1 MSLID
6 RGDYSIYGVK
16 KVKSVSSFI
25 KMHALKSA
33 KSRSVIM
40 KADSTTLLNFIKD
53 NQKNQFVIPIYQRLY
68 SWEKE
73 QCKELWDDIIKI
85 GGDDKMDG
93 HFIGSILYML
103 DSITHSNNTLLI
115 IDGQQRLTTITL
127 LLTALRDHL
136 NDEDEFLKKFSY
148 QKIENDYLINSDK
161 DGDKKFRLILS
172 ESDKDTLLYLI
183 DKDRRKPSELSS
195 KIVENFKL
203 FEEWVSKNTNK
214 LETIFKGLDK
224 LMIVEIAL
232 EKGKDDPQLIFESM
246 NSKGIELTQTD
257 LIRNYIVMET
267 EIEKQEGFYNK
278 YWGAME
284 EEFKQNKK
292 WFDRFVRHYL
302 TIKTREI
309 PNVNKVYAAL
319 KDYWQKEGIGI
330 EDLLKDLQK
339 YCGYFCQIVF
349 KKEADKDLNKA
360 LGFLVDLEM
369 DVIYPLL
376 LELYSDYK
384 GGVLSKAD
392 FIPII
397 ALIESYICRRAVCGL
412 GTNSLNKVFPSFTR
426 YIQKDEY
433 FKSLKAHF
441 GYLTEQQRFPNND
454 EFKDRFIT
462 INFYKFQKNGYFFER
477 LENFDTKE
485 PVNTK
490 GLTVEH
496 IMPQTLTED
505 TEDTEEWKRD
515 LGENFQEIHD
525 KYLHT
530 IGNLTLTGYNP
541 EYSNKSFQEKQGME
555 KGFKDSPLR
564 LNQDLKDLESF
575 GEEEIKKRAN
585 DLVDLA
591 LKIWTYPKLDAE
603 TLEKYKPKKDKKEKK
618 VYDLS
623 SYKFGSHSRELF
635 DILSK
640 KIKALDERITENFN
654 QDYISY
660 KFGKNFVDIV
670 VQSKDLKLY
679 LNMKF
684 NELQDEKNLA
694 RDMTNKG
701 HLGNGNIEVK
711 LETKENIPYC
721 LGLIKQALEKQMGGR
736 NRQ

>member
-1 MSLID
+1 
-6 RGDYSIYGVK
+6 
-16 KVKSVSSFI
+16 
-25 KMHALKSA
+25 
-33 KSRSVIM
+33 M
-40 KADSTTLLNFIKD
+40 KADATPLLKFIKD
-53 NQKNQFVIPIYQRLY
+53 NQKNQLVIPIYQRVY

-73 QCKELWDDIIKI
+73 QCKELWDDIIKV

-93 HFIGSILYML
+93 HFIGSILYVL
-103 DSITHSNNTLLI
+103 DGITHSNNALLI

-127 LLTALRDHL
+127 LLTALRDHWS
-136 NDEDEFLKKFSY
+136 DKRKEIEDH
-148 QKIENDYLINSDK
+148 YLINSDK

-172 ESDKDTLLYLI
+172 ESDKDTLLSLI
-183 DKDRRKPSELSS
+183 DKDRRKPSEPSL

-203 FEEWVSKNTNK
+203 FEEWVSNTDK
-214 LETIFKGLDK
+214 LETIFKGLEK

-232 EKGKDDPQLIFESM
+232 EKEKDDPQLIFESM

-278 YWGAME
+278 YWRAME
-284 EEFKQNKK
+284 EDFKQNKK

-309 PNVNKVYAAL
+309 PNINKVYVAF
-319 KDYWQKEGIGI
+319 KRYQQERGI
-330 EDLLKDLQK
+330 ETEVLLQDLQK
-339 YCGYFCQIVF
+339 YCGYFCRIVF
-349 KKEADKDLNKA
+349 KKEADKDLKKA

-376 LELYSDYK
+376 LELYSDYND
-384 GGVLSKAD
+384 GVLSKDD
-392 FIPII
+392 FRRSI

-412 GTNSLNKVFPSFTR
+412 GTNSLNKVFPSFTKH
-426 YIQKDEY
+426 IQKDEY

-441 GYLTEQQRFPNND
+441 SYLTEKQRFPNND

-462 INFYKFQKNGYFFER
+462 IDFYNFQKKEYFFER
-477 LENFDTKE
+477 LENFDRKE
-485 PVNTK
+485 PVNTQEC
-490 GLTVEH
+490 TIEH
-496 IMPQTLTED
+496 IMPQEL
-505 TEDTEEWKRD
+505 TEEWERD

-530 IGNLTLTGYNP
+530 IGNLTLTGYNS
-541 EYSNKSFQEKQGME
+541 EYSNKSFQEKRDME

-564 LNQDLKDLESF
+564 LNQGLRDLKSF
-575 GEEEIKKRAN
+575 GEEEIIKKRAN
-585 DLVDLA
+585 DLADLA

-618 VYDLS
+618 AYDLN

-640 KIKALDERITENFN
+640 GIKALDERITESFMKA
-654 QDYISY
+654 YIAY
-660 KFGKNFVDIV
+660 KFKTNFVDIV
-670 VQSKDLKLY
+670 VQTENLKLY

-684 NELQDEKNLA
+684 NELQDKKNLA
-694 RDMTNKG
+694 SDATNK
-701 HLGNGNIEVK
+701 HHNGNGDIEVK

-721 LGLIKQALEKQMGGR
+721 LGLIKQALEKRMGGR

>member
-1 MSLID
+1 ME
-6 RGDYSIYGVK
+6 
-16 KVKSVSSFI
+16 
-25 KMHALKSA
+25 
-33 KSRSVIM
+33 
-40 KADSTTLLNFIKD
+40 ADATTLLNFIKD
-53 NQKNQFVIPIYQRLY
+53 NQKNQLVIPIYQRLY

-73 QCKELWDDIIKI
+73 QCKQLWDDIIKI
-85 GGDDKMDG
+85 GGNDKMNG
-93 HFIGSILYML
+93 HFIGSILYVL
-103 DSITHSNNTLLI
+103 DGITHSNNALLI

-127 LLTALRDHL
+127 LLTALRDHWS
-136 NDEDEFLKKFSY
+136 DEVKRKE
-148 QKIENDYLINSDK
+148 IENDYLINSDEK
-161 DGDKKFRLILS
+161 GDKKFRLILS
-172 ESDKDTLLYLI
+172 ESDKDTLLSLI
-183 DKDRRKPSELSS
+183 DKDRRKPSEPSS

-203 FEEWVSKNTNK
+203 FEEWIRKNTNQ
-214 LETIFKGLDK
+214 LETIFKGLEK

-232 EKGKDDPQLIFESM
+232 DKEKDDPQLIFESM
-246 NSKGIELTQTD
+246 NSKGIELAQTD

-267 EIEKQEGFYNK
+267 EAEKQEGFYNK
-278 YWGAME
+278 YWRAME

-292 WFDRFVRHYL
+292 LFDRFVRHYL

-309 PNVNKVYAAL
+309 PNINKVYVAL
-319 KDYWQKEGIGI
+319 KDYRQKEGIGI

-360 LGFLVDLEM
+360 LGFLVDLER

-376 LELYSDYK
+376 LELYSDYSD
-384 GGVLSKAD
+384 GVLSKAD

-397 ALIESYICRRAVCGL
+397 ALIESYICRRAVCRL
-412 GTNSLNKVFPSFTR
+412 GANSLNKVFPSFTKH
-426 YIQKDEY
+426 IQKDEY

-441 GYLTEQQRFPNND
+441 GSLTNNQRFPNND
-454 EFKDRFIT
+454 EFKDCFIT
-462 INFYKFQKNGYFFER
+462 INFYKSTIREYFFER
-477 LENFDTKE
+477 LENFNRKE
-485 PVNTK
+485 RVYTHEY
-490 GLTVEH
+490 TIEH
-496 IMPQTLTED
+496 IMPQTL
-505 TEDTEEWKRD
+505 TEEWKRD
-515 LGENFQEIHD
+515 LGENFQAIHD

-541 EYSNKSFQEKQGME
+541 EYSNKSFQEKRGIE
-555 KGFKDSPLR
+555 GGFKDSPLR
-564 LNQDLKDLESF
+564 LNQDLKNLEPF
-575 GEEEIKKRAN
+575 GEEKIKKRAN
-585 DLVDLA
+585 DLADLA

-603 TLEKYKPKKDKKEKK
+603 TLEKYKPKKEKK
-618 VYDLS
+618 VYDLD

-640 KIKALDERITENFN
+640 EIKALDEKIVENFN

-660 KFGKNFVDIV
+660 KFSKNFVDIV
-670 VQSKDLKLY
+670 VQTKDLKLY

-701 HLGNGNIEVK
+701 HLGNGDIEVK

>member
-1 MSLID
+1 MD
-6 RGDYSIYGVK
+6 
-16 KVKSVSSFI
+16 
-25 KMHALKSA
+25 AEA
-33 KSRSVIM
+33 
-40 KADSTTLLNFIKD
+40 TTLLKFIKD
-53 NQKNQFVIPIYQRLY
+53 NQKNQLVIPIYQRLY

-73 QCKELWDDIIKI
+73 QCKQLWDDIIKI
-85 GGDDKMDG
+85 GGNDKMDG
-93 HFIGSILYML
+93 HFIGSILYVL
-103 DSITHSNNTLLI
+103 DGITHSNNVLLI

-127 LLTALRDHL
+127 LLTALRNHLSDEVKRKEIEDH
-136 NDEDEFLKKFSY
+136 
-148 QKIENDYLINSDK
+148 YLINSDK

-172 ESDKDTLLYLI
+172 ESDKDTLLSLI
-183 DKDRRKPSELSS
+183 DKDRRKPSEPSS

-203 FEEWVSKNTNK
+203 FEEWISQDTNK
-214 LETIFKGLDK
+214 LETIFKGLEK

-232 EKGKDDPQLIFESM
+232 KKGKDDPQLIFESM
-246 NSKGIELTQTD
+246 NSKGMELAQTD

-267 EIEKQEGFYNK
+267 ETEKQEGFYNK
-278 YWGAME
+278 YWRAME

-292 WFDRFVRHYL
+292 LFDRFVRHYL
-302 TIKTREI
+302 TIKTRDI
-309 PNVNKVYAAL
+309 PNINKVYAAL
-319 KDYWQKEGIGI
+319 KDYRQKERIGI

-339 YCGYFCQIVF
+339 YWGYFCQIVF

-412 GTNSLNKVFPSFTR
+412 GTNSLNKVFPSFTKH
-426 YIQKDEY
+426 IQKNEY
-433 FKSLKAHF
+433 FKSLEAHF
-441 GYLTEQQRFPNND
+441 GYLTEKQRFPNND
-454 EFKDRFIT
+454 EFKDLFIT
-462 INFYKFQKNGYFFER
+462 IDFYRFKKNIYFFER

-515 LGENFQEIHD
+515 LGENFKEIHN

-530 IGNLTLTGYNP
+530 IGNLTLTGYNF
-541 EYSNKSFQEKQGME
+541 EYSNKSFQKKRDME

-585 DLVDLA
+585 DLADLA
-591 LKIWTYPKLDAE
+591 LKIWTCPKHDAE
-603 TLEKYKPKKDKKEKK
+603 TLEKYKPKKDKKEKEI
-618 VYDLS
+618 YDLS
-623 SYKFGSHSRELF
+623 SYKFSSHSRELF
-635 DILSK
+635 DILRK
-640 KIKALDERITENFN
+640 GIKALDEKIVENFN

-670 VQSKDLKLY
+670 VQTKDLKLY

-701 HLGNGNIEVK
+701 HLGNGDIEVK

>member
-1 MSLID
+1 MEANATTLLNFIKD
-6 RGDYSIYGVK
+6 NQK
-16 KVKSVSSFI
+16 KVS
-25 KMHALKSA
+25 MEA
-33 KSRSVIM
+33 K
-40 KADSTTLLNFIKD
+40 ATTLLNFIKD
-53 NQKNQFVIPIYQRLY
+53 NQKNQLVIPIYQRVY

-73 QCKELWDDIIKI
+73 QCKQLWDDIIKI

-93 HFIGSILYML
+93 HFIGSILYVL
-103 DSITHSNNTLLI
+103 DGITHSDNALLI

-127 LLTALRDHL
+127 LLTALRDHWS
-136 NDEDEFLKKFSY
+136 DKRKEIEDH
-148 QKIENDYLINSDK
+148 YLINSDK

-172 ESDKDTLLYLI
+172 ESDKDTLLSLI
-183 DKDRRKPSELSS
+183 DKDKRKPSEPSS
-195 KIVENFKL
+195 KIVENFKF
-203 FEEWVSKNTNK
+203 FEEWVSNTNE
-214 LETIFKGLDK
+214 LETIFKGLEK

-232 EKGKDDPQLIFESM
+232 KKGKDDPQLIFESM
-246 NSKGIELTQTD
+246 NSKGMELAQTD

-278 YWGAME
+278 YWRAME
-284 EEFKQNKK
+284 EDFKQNKK

-309 PNVNKVYAAL
+309 PNINKVYVAL
-319 KDYWQKEGIGI
+319 KDYRQKEGIGI

-376 LELYSDYK
+376 LELYSDYSD
-384 GGVLSKAD
+384 GVLSKDD

-397 ALIESYICRRAVCGL
+397 ALIESYICRRKVCGIFSS
-412 GTNSLNKVFPSFTR
+412 GLNKLFASFTKH
-426 YIQKDEY
+426 IQKDEY

-441 GYLTEQQRFPNND
+441 GSLTNNQRFPNND
-454 EFKDRFIT
+454 EFKNLFIT
-462 INFYKFQKNGYFFER
+462 INFYNLKEKFREYLFER
-477 LENFDTKE
+477 LENFGRKE
-485 PVNTK
+485 RVYTHEY
-490 GLTVEH
+490 TTEH
-496 IMPQTLTED
+496 IMPQKL
-505 TEDTEEWKRD
+505 TEEWERD

-530 IGNLTLTGYNP
+530 IGNLTLTGYNS
-541 EYSNKSFQEKQGME
+541 EYRNNSFQEKRGME

-564 LNQDLKDLESF
+564 LNQGLRDLESF

-585 DLVDLA
+585 DLADLA
-591 LKIWTYPKLDAE
+591 LKIWTYPNLNAE
-603 TLEKYKPKKDKKEKK
+603 TLEKYKPKKDKKEKE

-623 SYKFGSHSRELF
+623 SYKFSSHSRELF

-640 KIKALDERITENFN
+640 GIKALDERITENFN

-660 KFGKNFVDIV
+660 KFSKNFVDIV
-670 VQSKDLKLY
+670 VQTKDLKLY

-701 HLGNGNIEVK
+701 HLGNGDIEVK
-711 LETKENIPYC
+711 LETKENILYC

>member
-1 MSLID
+1 
-6 RGDYSIYGVK
+6 
-16 KVKSVSSFI
+16 
-25 KMHALKSA
+25 
-33 KSRSVIM
+33 M
-40 KADSTTLLNFIKD
+40 KADAMKLLDFIGKS
-53 NQKNQFVIPIYQRLY
+53 QERQFVIPIYQRVY

-73 QCKELWDDIIKI
+73 QCKQLWDDIIKI

-93 HFIGSILYML
+93 HFIGSILYVL
-103 DSITHSNNTLLI
+103 DGIYTTSHNELLI

-127 LLTALRDHL
+127 LLTALRNHLSDEVKRKEIEDH
-136 NDEDEFLKKFSY
+136 
-148 QKIENDYLINSDK
+148 YLINSDK

-172 ESDKDTLLYLI
+172 ESDKDTLLSLI
-183 DKDRRKPSELSS
+183 DKDRRKPSEPSL

-203 FEEWVSKNTNK
+203 FGEWIRENTDK
-214 LETIFKGLDK
+214 LETIFKGLEK

-232 EKGKDDPQLIFESM
+232 EKGKDEPQLIFESM
-246 NSKGIELTQTD
+246 NSKGMELTQTD
-257 LIRNYIVMET
+257 LIRNYIIMET

-278 YWGAME
+278 YWRAME
-284 EEFKQNKK
+284 EDFKQNKK

-309 PNVNKVYAAL
+309 PNINKVYVAF
-319 KDYWQKEGIGI
+319 KDYRQKEGIGI

-349 KKEADKDLNKA
+349 KKETDKTDKDLNKA

-376 LELYSDYK
+376 LELYSDYSD
-384 GGVLSKAD
+384 GVLSKAD

-412 GTNSLNKVFPSFTR
+412 GTNSLNKVFPSFTKH
-426 YIQKDEY
+426 IQKDEY
-433 FKSLKAHF
+433 FKSLEAYF
-441 GYLTEQQRFPNND
+441 GSLTEKQRFPNND
-454 EFKDRFIT
+454 EFKKLFIM
-462 INFYKFQKNGYFFER
+462 IDFYKFQKNRYFFER
-477 LENFDTKE
+477 LENFTKE

-490 GLTVEH
+490 GLTIEH
-496 IMPQTLTED
+496 IMPQIL
-505 TEDTEEWKRD
+505 TEEWEKD

-541 EYSNKSFQEKQGME
+541 EYSNKSFQEKRDME
-555 KGFKDSPLR
+555 KGFKNSPLR
-564 LNQDLKDLESF
+564 LNQSLRDLESSF

-585 DLVDLA
+585 DLADLA
-591 LKIWTYPKLDAE
+591 LKIWTYPNLDAE

-640 KIKALDERITENFN
+640 GIKALDEKIVEKFN

-660 KFGKNFVDIV
+660 VFDKNFVDIV
-670 VQSKDLKLY
+670 VQTKDLKLY
-679 LNMKF
+679 LNMPF

-701 HLGNGNIEVK
+701 HLGNGDIEVK

>member
-1 MSLID
+1 MEA
-6 RGDYSIYGVK
+6 Y
-16 KVKSVSSFI
+16 
-25 KMHALKSA
+25 A
-33 KSRSVIM
+33 
-40 KADSTTLLNFIKD
+40 TTLLNFIKD
-53 NQKNQFVIPIYQRLY
+53 NQKNQLVIPIYQRLY

-73 QCKELWDDIIKI
+73 QCKQLWDDIIKI
-85 GGDDKMDG
+85 GGNDKMDG
-93 HFIGSILYML
+93 HFIGSILYVL
-103 DSITHSNNTLLI
+103 DSITHSNNALLI

-127 LLTALRDHL
+127 LLTALRNHL
-136 NDEDEFLKKFSY
+136 SDEVKRKE
-148 QKIENDYLINSDK
+148 IENRYLINSDEK
-161 DGDKKFRLILS
+161 GDKKFRLILS
-172 ESDKDTLLYLI
+172 ESDKDTLSSLI
-183 DKDRRKPSELSS
+183 DKDRRKPSEPSS
-195 KIVENFKL
+195 KIMENFKL
-203 FEEWVSKNTNK
+203 FEEWISKNTDK
-214 LETIFKGLDK
+214 LGTIFKGLEK
-224 LMIVEIAL
+224 LTIVWIAL

-246 NSKGIELTQTD
+246 NSKGIELAQTD

-267 EIEKQEGFYNK
+267 ETEKQEGFYNK
-278 YWGAME
+278 YWRAME

-309 PNVNKVYAAL
+309 PNINKVYVAL
-319 KDYWQKEGIGI
+319 KDYRQKEGIGI

-339 YCGYFCQIVF
+339 YCGYFYQIVF
-349 KKEADKDLNKA
+349 KKEANKDLNKA
-360 LGFLVDLEM
+360 LSFLVDLEM

-376 LELYSDYK
+376 LELYSDYSD
-384 GGVLSKAD
+384 GVLSKQD

-397 ALIESYICRRAVCGL
+397 ALIESYLCRRAVCGL
-412 GTNSLNKVFPSFTR
+412 GTNILNKVFPSFAR
-426 YIQKDEY
+426 HIQKDEY
-433 FKSLKAHF
+433 FESLKAHF
-441 GYLTEQQRFPNND
+441 GSLTNNQKFPNDD
-454 EFKDRFIT
+454 EFKDRLIT
-462 INFYKFQKNGYFFER
+462 IAFYNKFKKKTKCFLER

-485 PVNTK
+485 PVDTQKCNI
-490 GLTVEH
+490 EH
-496 IMPQTLTED
+496 IMPQKF
-505 TEDTEEWKRD
+505 TEEWERD
-515 LGENFQEIHD
+515 LGENFQAIHD

-541 EYSNKSFQEKQGME
+541 EYSNKSFQEKRDME

-564 LNQDLKDLESF
+564 LNQGLRDLESF

-585 DLVDLA
+585 DLADLA
-591 LKIWTYPKLDAE
+591 LKIWTYPKLDTE

-618 VYDLS
+618 VYDLN

-640 KIKALDERITENFN
+640 GIKDLDEKIVENFN

-660 KFGKNFVDIV
+660 KFSKNFVDIV
-670 VQSKDLKLY
+670 VQTKDLKLY

-701 HLGNGNIEVK
+701 HLGNGDIEVK

>member
-1 MSLID
+1 MVAEATPL
-6 RGDYSIYGVK
+6 
-16 KVKSVSSFI
+16 
-25 KMHALKSA
+25 LK
-33 KSRSVIM
+33 
-40 KADSTTLLNFIKD
+40 FIKD
-53 NQKNQFVIPIYQRLY
+53 NQKNQLVIPIYQRVY

-85 GGDDKMDG
+85 GGNDKMGG

-103 DSITHSNNTLLI
+103 DGITHSDNALLI

-136 NDEDEFLKKFSY
+136 SDEVKRKE
-148 QKIENDYLINSDK
+148 IEDHYLINSDK

-172 ESDKDTLLYLI
+172 ESDKDTLLSLI
-183 DKDRRKPSELSS
+183 DKDRRKPSEPSL

-203 FEEWVSKNTNK
+203 FEEWVSNTDK
-214 LETIFKGLDK
+214 LETIFKGLEK
-224 LMIVEIAL
+224 LMIVKIAL

-246 NSKGIELTQTD
+246 NSKGIELAQTD

-278 YWGAME
+278 YWRAME

-292 WFDRFVRHYL
+292 LFDRFVRHYL

-309 PNVNKVYAAL
+309 PNINKVYVAL
-319 KDYWQKEGIGI
+319 KDYRQKEGIGI
-330 EDLLKDLQK
+330 EDLLKDLRK

-376 LELYSDYK
+376 LELYSDYRD
-384 GGVLSKAD
+384 GVLSKDD
-392 FIPII
+392 FRRSIY
-397 ALIESYICRRAVCGL
+397 LIESYICRRAVCGL
-412 GTNSLNKVFPSFTR
+412 GTNSLNKVFPFVTKH
-426 YIQKDEY
+426 IQKDEY

-441 GYLTEQQRFPNND
+441 GSLTEKQRFPNND

-462 INFYKFQKNGYFFER
+462 IDFYKFQKNKYFFER
-477 LENFDTKE
+477 LENFDRKE
-485 PVNTK
+485 RVYTHEY
-490 GLTVEH
+490 TTEH
-496 IMPQTLTED
+496 IMSQEL
-505 TEDTEEWKRD
+505 TEEWERD
-515 LGENFQEIHD
+515 LGENFQEIHN

-530 IGNLTLTGYNP
+530 IGNLTLTGYNS
-541 EYSNKSFQEKQGME
+541 EYSNKSFQEKRDME
-555 KGFKDSPLR
+555 GGFKDSPLR
-564 LNQDLKDLESF
+564 LNQGLRDLKSF

-585 DLVDLA
+585 DLADLA
-591 LKIWTYPKLDAE
+591 LKIWTYPNLDAE
-603 TLEKYKPKKDKKEKK
+603 TLKEKK

-623 SYKFGSHSRELF
+623 SYKFSSHSRELF

-640 KIKALDERITENFN
+640 EIKALDERITENFN

-660 KFGKNFVDIV
+660 KFSKNFVDIV
-670 VQSKDLKLY
+670 VQTKDLKLY

>member
-1 MSLID
+1 ME
-6 RGDYSIYGVK
+6 
-16 KVKSVSSFI
+16 
-25 KMHALKSA
+25 
-33 KSRSVIM
+33 
-40 KADSTTLLNFIKD
+40 ADKNTLLNFIKD
-53 NQKNQFVIPIYQRLY
+53 NQKNQLVIPIYQRLY

-73 QCKELWDDIIKI
+73 QCKELWDDIIKV
-85 GGDDKMDG
+85 GGNDKMDG
-93 HFIGSILYML
+93 HFIGSILYVL
-103 DSITHSNNTLLI
+103 DGITHSDNTLLI

-127 LLTALRDHL
+127 LLTALRDHWS
-136 NDEDEFLKKFSY
+136 DKRKEIEDH
-148 QKIENDYLINSDK
+148 YLINSDK

-172 ESDKDTLLYLI
+172 ESDKDTLLSLI
-183 DKDRRKPSELSS
+183 DKDRRKPSEPSS

-203 FEEWVSKNTNK
+203 FEEWVGNTDK
-214 LETIFKGLDK
+214 LETIFKGLEK

-267 EIEKQEGFYNK
+267 EIEKQEGFCNK
-278 YWGAME
+278 YWRAME
-284 EEFKQNKK
+284 EDFKQNKK
-292 WFDRFVRHYL
+292 LFDRFVRHYL

-309 PNVNKVYAAL
+309 PNINKVYVAL
-319 KDYWQKEGIGI
+319 KDYRQKERIGI

-339 YCGYFCQIVF
+339 YCGYFCRIAF

-369 DVIYPLL
+369 DVVYPLL
-376 LELYSDYK
+376 LELYSDYSD
-384 GGVLSKAD
+384 GVLSKDD
-392 FIPII
+392 FRRSI

-412 GTNSLNKVFPSFTR
+412 GTNSLNKVFPSFTKH
-426 YIQKDEY
+426 IQKNEY

-441 GYLTEQQRFPNND
+441 GSLTNNQRFPNND
-454 EFKDRFIT
+454 EFKKLFIT
-462 INFYKFQKNGYFFER
+462 IDFYKFKKNRYFFER

-485 PVNTK
+485 RVYTHEYTK
-490 GLTVEH
+490 EH
-496 IMPQTLTED
+496 IMPQIL
-505 TEDTEEWKRD
+505 TEEWERD
-515 LGENFQEIHD
+515 LGENFKEIHN

-530 IGNLTLTGYNP
+530 IGNLTKTGYNP
-541 EYSNKSFQEKQGME
+541 EYSNKSFQKKQGME

-564 LNQDLKDLESF
+564 LNQGLRDLKSF

-585 DLVDLA
+585 DLADLA

-623 SYKFGSHSRELF
+623 SYKFSSRSRELF

-640 KIKALDERITENFN
+640 EIKALDERITENFN

-660 KFGKNFVDIV
+660 KFDKNFVDIV
-670 VQSKDLKLY
+670 VQTKDLKLY

-701 HLGNGNIEVK
+701 HLGNGDIEVK